1 MHREELS
8 KEAQLD
14 LVDKAI
20 VGDGQALEELLRSTS
35 GLVFN
40 LALRFLGFALCML
53 GNVHDAEDASQEIA
67 VKIMTRLST
76 FRKESAFSTW
86 VYRIAV
92 NNLKD
97 CRTHQ
102 FANAPFSFE
111 MYGADIV
118 DERAKDVPD
127 LSGRPRHAGA

>member
-40 LALRFLGFALCML
+40 LALRFLGT
-53 GNVHDAEDASQEIA
+53 VHDAEDARRS
-67 VKIMTRLST
+67 RS
-76 FRKESAFSTW
+76 RS
-86 VYRIAV
+86 
-92 NNLKD
+92 
-97 CRTHQ
+97 
-102 FANAPFSFE
+102 
-111 MYGADIV
+111 
-118 DERAKDVPD
+118 
-127 LSGRPRHAGA
+127 

>member
-40 LALRFLGFALCML
+40 LALRFLGT
-53 GNVHDAEDASQEIA
+53 VHDAEDASQEIA

-92 NNLKD
+92 NHLKD

-102 FANAPFSFE
+102 FANARSASRCTGPTSSTSARRTSPTCPK
-111 MYGADIV
+111 GSTAACWRV
-118 DERAKDVPD
+118 
-127 LSGRPRHAGA
+127 S

>member
-40 LALRFLGFALCML
+40 LALRFLGT
-53 GNVHDAEDASQEIA
+53 VHDAEDASQEIA

-86 VYRIAV
+86 VYHIAV
-92 NNLKD
+92 NHLKD

-118 DERAKDVPD
+118 DERAK
-127 LSGRPRHAGA
+127 AFNI